1 MVLSSDPSIAPAGP
15 SCTPLDTETE
25 VWGDERHVD
34 GRTLRNILEI
44 LANKTHNLSTKTL
57 PEGGE
62 FCSRMFPGEARLIV
76 YSTSTLTGREM
87 LK

>member
-1 MVLSSDPSIAPAGP
+1 MTQVILLTA
-15 SCTPLDTETE
+15 ETE
-25 VWGDERHVD
+25 VWCDECRVD

-44 LANKTHNLSTKTL
+44 LANKTHNLSTETL

-62 FCSRMFPGEARLIV
+62 FCSRMFPGAARLIV
-76 YSTSTLTGREM
+76 YLTSTLTGREM